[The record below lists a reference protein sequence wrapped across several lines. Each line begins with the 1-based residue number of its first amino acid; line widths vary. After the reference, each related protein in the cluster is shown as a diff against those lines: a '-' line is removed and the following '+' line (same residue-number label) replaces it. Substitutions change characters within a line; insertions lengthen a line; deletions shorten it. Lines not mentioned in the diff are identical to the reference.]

1 MHTVGNGE
9 SGRSGL
15 LDNDG
20 GQSHSNRTDKLHRR
34 KWIKEMKLGTLGKTH
49 AFTIV
54 EMMIAIA
61 AASAIVGVTLT
72 SSVGLQKTFNQ
83 IDDYSSTQMQ
93 QIRIVDYLSRDV
105 KRGLRVTSSVDL
117 QTVTIS
123 IPRYIVQ
130 AGDPEASD
138 PSRIGTSRLPIR
150 TYASP
155 TPGGTPQ
162 ALNSDPTIYYW
173 PSASPTP
180 FPSGSPTS
188 TVVYCISNLQGT
200 DCNIAGDPPG
210 KAILRKQDGIVTTIA
225 SSTDNLLP
233 STTDIELANTEYT
246 STAVTFKPISVADR
260 TSTTVYSTAYLRNRR
275 R

>member
-1 MHTVGNGE
+1 MGNGE

-15 LDNDG
+15 LDDDG
-20 GQSHSNRTDKLHRR
+20 GQSRSNRTDNLHRR

-49 AFTIV
+49 AFTVV
-54 EMMIAIA
+54 EMMFATA
-61 AASAIVGVTLT
+61 AASAIVAVTLT
-72 SSVGLQKTFNQ
+72 SSVALQKTFNQ
-83 IDDYSSTQMQ
+83 IDNYSATQMQ
-93 QIRIVDYLSRDV
+93 QIRIVDYLARDV
-105 KRGLRVTSSVDL
+105 KRGLSVTSSLDL

-130 AGDPEASD
+130 AGDPEASN
-138 PSRIGTSRLPIR
+138 PSLIGTSRLPIR

-155 TPGGTPQ
+155 TPGATPS
-162 ALNSDPTIYYW
+162 ALNSETRINYW
-173 PSASPTP
+173 PSASGTP

-188 TVVYCISNLQGT
+188 NVVYCISNSAGT
-200 DCNIAGDPPG
+200 DCNTSGNPAG

-233 STTDIELANTEYT
+233 ATTDIELANTEYT
-246 STAVTFKPISVADR
+246 STAVTFQPISVADR